1 MIHHHSARFGRA
13 HPKQTVNFLADSCKQ
28 LCPTRSGIVVLLL
41 LVVIATGGC
50 DSPQDHESVGRP
62 VGRLPLVSLADP
74 TAQPPEFAGKITL
87 LNFWGTWCPP
97 CRREL
102 PGIARLAARLAD
114 EPRFQLLAVSCGPG
128 GPDDFDDIRTTTQ
141 AFLKKQKIELE
152 AWADPDGFARMAAA
166 ETLGF
171 NAFPTTFLIGPDGL
185 VRAAWVGYRPRD
197 EADMA
202 RAILEL
208 L

>member
-1 MIHHHSARFGRA
+1 MPSAA
-13 HPKQTVNFLADSCKQ
+13 LVLAAAA
-28 LCPTRSGIVVLLL
+28 IVLP
-41 LVVIATGGC
+41 GC
-50 DSPQDHESVGRP
+50 DSPQGHASVGRP
-62 VGRLPLVSLADP
+62 VGQMPLVSLSDP
-74 TAQPPEFAGKITL
+74 SAPPPAMTGKITL

-102 PGIARLAARLAD
+102 PGIARLAALLAD

-128 GPDDFDDIRTTTQ
+128 GPDDLDEIRSSTQ
-141 AFLKKQKIELE
+141 AFLTKQKLDLDT
-152 AWADPDGFARMAAA
+152 WADPDGFARMTVA

-171 NAFPTTFLIGPDGL
+171 NAFPTTYLIGPDGL

>member
-1 MIHHHSARFGRA
+1 MPPAMTWKARGLTA
-13 HPKQTVNFLADSCKQ
+13 
-28 LCPTRSGIVVLLL
+28 VLL
-41 LVVIATGGC
+41 ATAAATFAGC
-50 DSPQDHESVGRP
+50 GSPQDHASVGLP
-62 VGRLPLVSLADP
+62 VGRLPLVSLVDP
-74 TAQPPEFAGKITL
+74 TAPPPEFTGKITL

-128 GPDDFDDIRTTTQ
+128 GPDDLDEIRTTTQ
-141 AFLKKQKIELE
+141 TFLGKQEIDID
-152 AWADPDGFARMAAA
+152 AWADPDGFARMAVA

-185 VRAAWVGYRPRD
+185 VRATWVGYRPRD

>member
-1 MIHHHSARFGRA
+1 MIHDPLSAPAVRTLVTPLLTR
-13 HPKQTVNFLADSCKQ
+13 QLAAA
-28 LCPTRSGIVVLLL
+28 LLL
-41 LVVIATGGC
+41 TAVLATPGC
-50 DSPQDHESVGRP
+50 DSPQDHASVGRP
-62 VGRLPLVSLADP
+62 VSALPLVSLKDP
-74 TAQPPEFAGKITL
+74 TAPAPEFTGKITL

-102 PGIARLAARLAD
+102 PGIARIAARRAD
-114 EPRFQLLAVSCGPG
+114 EPRFQLIAVSCGYG
-128 GPDDFDDIRTTTQ
+128 GPDDLEELRSTTQ
-141 AFLKKQKIELE
+141 QFLSKQKIDLD
-152 AWADPDGFARMAAA
+152 AWGDPDGFTRMLVA

-171 NAFPTTFLIGPDGL
+171 DAFPTTYLIGPDGL
-185 VRAAWVGYRPRD
+185 VHAAWEGYRARD

>member
-1 MIHHHSARFGRA
+1 V
-13 HPKQTVNFLADSCKQ
+13 TLTLAAI
-28 LCPTRSGIVVLLL
+28 LTLP
-41 LVVIATGGC
+41 GC
-50 DSPQDHESVGRP
+50 DSPQDHASVGRP
-62 VGRLPLVSLADP
+62 VGRLPLVSLSDP
-74 TAQPPEFAGKITL
+74 TAPPPAFTGKITL

-102 PGIARLAARLAD
+102 PGIARIAARLAD

-128 GPDDFDDIRTTTQ
+128 GPDDLDELRDTTSQ
-141 AFLKKQKIELE
+141 FLSKQKIDL
-152 AWADPDGFARMAAA
+152 ATWADLDGFARMTAA

-171 NAFPTTFLIGPDGL
+171 NAFPTTYLIGPDGL
-185 VRAAWVGYRPRD
+185 VHAAWVGYRSRD

>member
-1 MIHHHSARFGRA
+1 MCLAGVANRQRRLWLRHGLCAAAMLTASATL
-13 HPKQTVNFLADSCKQ
+13 P
-28 LCPTRSGIVVLLL
+28 
-41 LVVIATGGC
+41 GC
-50 DSPQDHESVGRP
+50 NSPQDHASVGRP

-74 TAQPPEFAGKITL
+74 TAPPPAFAGKITL

-128 GPDDFDDIRTTTQ
+128 GPDDLEEIRTTTQ
-141 AFLKKQKIELE
+141 AFLNKQQIELD

-171 NAFPTTFLIGPDGL
+171 NAFPTTFLIGPDGT